1 MHITIQYVYD
11 HSHHTYQIFNPVNGH
26 HSFIV
31 GLFSMELTLNISY
44 KLSAIS
50 AGNYEVQNPL
60 GDSYV
65 SVNDS

>member
-1 MHITIQYVYD
+1 
-11 HSHHTYQIFNPVNGH
+11 
-26 HSFIV
+26 
-31 GLFSMELTLNISY
+31 MELTLNISY